1 VDHKFLTYSASLF
14 MQLFAYIVTIAFA
27 FDSFFKFKNFRE
39 RMSQQQQAT
48 SAGDPEAGAAAGMP
62 GAADKAGN
70 PPQY

>member
-1 VDHKFLTYSASLF
+1 